1 MVASPETQTNFELEP
16 DITFPPT
23 DLWSDEPPLE
33 SDFHRDQIEILIHL
47 LKRYWHDRTDF
58 YVTGNLT
65 IYYNEQQLR
74 KREFRGPDFFVV
86 LDTELK
92 ERRSWVVWGE
102 GGKYP
107 NLIIEILS
115 KSTATVDKTTKKDLY
130 QNTFRTPEY
139 FWLDPN
145 GLELTGFRLGN
156 GVYQPLVANE
166 QGWLWSEELQLY
178 LGITQARLRFLTPEG
193 ELIPTAAEAEQTE
206 RQRADLEQERADQ
219 EYQRGERLAA
229 KLRELG
235 VDPSEI

>member
-1 MVASPETQTNFELEP
+1 MVASPETLTNFELEP
-16 DITFPPT
+16 DITFPPI

-65 IYYNEQQLR
+65 IYYNEEQLR
-74 KREFRGPDFFVV
+74 KREFRGPDFFAV

-115 KSTATVDKTTKKDLY
+115 KSTVTVDKTTKKDLY

-145 GLELTGFRLGN
+145 GLELTGFRFGN
-156 GVYQPLVANE
+156 GMYQPLVPNE

-178 LGITQARLRFLTPEG
+178 LGIAHGRLRFLTPEG
-193 ELIPTAAEAEQTE
+193 ELIPTATEAEQIE
-206 RQRADLEQERADQ
+206 RQRADQ

-235 VDPSEI
+235 VDPSDI